1 MTSPV
6 QLASTHGSHDLVDI
20 LDGLLDAARQGLLS
34 GLVFGAA
41 FKGQRYYCDA
51 AGTMHRNP
59 VVALGLAHMLAA
71 ELTHHIR
78 HEALDTVL

>member
-1 MTSPV
+1 MSAPV
-6 QLASTHGSHDLVDI
+6 QLMPSHGTHELIEI
-20 LDGLLDAARQGLLS
+20 LSGLLDAARGGMLN

-59 VVALGLAHMLAA
+59 VVALGLAHMLAN
-71 ELTHHIR
+71 ELAHHVR
-78 HEALDTVL
+78 HEAADTVF